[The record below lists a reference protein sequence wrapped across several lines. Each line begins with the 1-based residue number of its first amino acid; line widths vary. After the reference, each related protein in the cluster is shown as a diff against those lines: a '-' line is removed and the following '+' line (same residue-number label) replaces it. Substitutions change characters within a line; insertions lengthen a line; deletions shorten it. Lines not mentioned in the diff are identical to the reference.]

1 MGICSYACSSRI
13 VLLVISIQMYFST
26 FSFHLFFSLFF
37 FFLNLILVALDM
49 L

>member
-26 FSFHLFFSLFF
+26 FSLNLFFSLYF